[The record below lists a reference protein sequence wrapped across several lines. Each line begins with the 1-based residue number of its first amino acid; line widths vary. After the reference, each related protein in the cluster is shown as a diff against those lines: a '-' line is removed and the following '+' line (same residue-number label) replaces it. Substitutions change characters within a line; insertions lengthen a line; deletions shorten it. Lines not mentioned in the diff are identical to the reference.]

1 MPKKPLVLP
10 NGKAFPSRG
19 AAENHFLDMRSRH
32 ALNTPIDN
40 PADHEDLMA
49 LLERYDEAIHD
60 GPSKTG
66 KGIAHFETRMN
77 RTNGGT
83 NVGFW
88 AVRVDNSET
97 DFSIIKAVAAKGSTE
112 AQQLSDACRVAI
124 ADDLNEAKRA
134 HFVIWGDADGKVECE
149 ATGALIERSEAR
161 ADYVITPIRDIVHG
175 FRIAQGWEEQ
185 LPDGVITRPNDA
197 QTITQ
202 FEDPIAA
209 AAFRRY
215 HHGVAQIRIVAKN
228 APAATLRAGRSQL
241 PVRPLKL

>member
-1 MPKKPLVLP
+1 MPNKPLVLP

-19 AAENHFLDMRSRH
+19 AAEDHFLDMRSRH
-32 ALNTPIDN
+32 TLNTPIDD
-40 PADHEDLMA
+40 AVDHEDLLA

-66 KGIAHFETRMN
+66 VGIAHFETRLN

-112 AQQLSDACRVAI
+112 AQQFSDACRVAI
-124 ADDLNEAKRA
+124 GADLNEAKLA
-134 HFVIWGDADGKVECE
+134 HFAIWGDAAGTIECE

-161 ADYVITPIRDIVHG
+161 ADYVMKPLRDIVHG
-175 FRIAQGWEEQ
+175 FRVSRRWEER

-202 FEDPIAA
+202 FDDPIAA
-209 AAFRRY
+209 ADFKRY
-215 HHGVAQIRIVAKN
+215 HHAVAQIRIVAKD
-228 APAATLRAGRSQL
+228 APVAKLRVGRL
-241 PVRPLKL
+241 KPPVRPLKL